1 VSDQPKISDHAECGS
16 NAWKPVHC
24 DRCGRDFVCTPW
36 DDFYC
41 AAEGD
46 HCCERCLIGPLKL
59 TVMPA
64 SEIQPARAGNGDGSA

>member
-1 VSDQPKISDHAECGS
+1 MSAHADCGS

-41 AAEGD
+41 AAAGD
-46 HCCERCLIGPLKL
+46 HCCERCLVGGRRVVVIDPE
-59 TVMPA
+59 T
-64 SEIQPARAGNGDGSA
+64 SAQIRRRSP